1 LGIGSGTRRFKRD
14 GFEGAGRWDGAEG
27 ARREVSLDQ
36 DGRKTQI
43 VRLGGSE
50 ERPGRKGAR
59 TRRF

>member
-1 LGIGSGTRRFKRD
+1 M

-27 ARREVSLDQ
+27 AGREVSLDQ
-36 DGRKTQI
+36 DSR
-43 VRLGGSE
+43 RRRLCALGGSE